1 MNKRI
6 KIGAIFPQTEIG
18 LNPADIRDYALAAE
32 HLGFDYILA
41 FDHILG
47 ADVSS
52 RPHWTGPYTKQD
64 SFYEPFVLFAHIAA
78 FTSSIEL
85 ATGIII
91 LPQRQTALVA
101 KQAATLDVL
110 SSGRLRLG
118 IGIGWNPV
126 EYEALGEDFSNR
138 GIRSEEQI
146 EIMRALW
153 ANETINYKGRWHK
166 IKDAGINPL
175 PIQKSIPIWL
185 GGKSEKVLERI
196 GRIGDGWIAGG
207 LNGPDQKSHSIF
219 SRIHQ
224 YAEKAGRKPGD
235 VGLETWLSA
244 KQGPLDSL
252 AEKVLEWQDT
262 GATHIALT
270 TMGAGYSNVKDHI
283 QALEY
288 FMIAVKNNMHS

>member
-126 EYEALGEDFSNR
+126 EYEALGEEQFS
-138 GIRSEEQI
+138 
-146 EIMRALW
+146 
-153 ANETINYKGRWHK
+153 
-166 IKDAGINPL
+166 
-175 PIQKSIPIWL
+175 
-185 GGKSEKVLERI
+185 
-196 GRIGDGWIAGG
+196 
-207 LNGPDQKSHSIF
+207 DQGS
-219 SRIHQ
+219 
-224 YAEKAGRKPGD
+224 
-235 VGLETWLSA
+235 
-244 KQGPLDSL
+244 
-252 AEKVLEWQDT
+252 
-262 GATHIALT
+262 
-270 TMGAGYSNVKDHI
+270 
-283 QALEY
+283 
-288 FMIAVKNNMHS
+288 